1 MKFERFSKRHPF
13 KEQPHLK
20 PRTYPSF
27 SVESHS
33 FVKLF
38 VPGEEQFLN
47 LLQAIIMEGEHIY
60 MRKICVCVCVYI
72 YMKVLIDQSYL
83 TLGDPMSPGGVALQA
98 PLSKEF
104 SKQVGSHVIPFSRGS
119 SRPGV
124 EPKSPTLQVGSLP
137 SEPPGKPSCIHTYI
151 YTHTHTHT
159 HTYIHMLKY

>member
-60 MRKICVCVCVYI
+60 MRKICVCVCVCVCIYI
-72 YMKVLIDQSYL
+72 YESINRSVISDSWRPHESWR
-83 TLGDPMSPGGVALQA
+83 GSPPGSSVQGILQA
-98 PLSKEF
+98 S
-104 SKQVGSHVIPFSRGS
+104 G
-119 SRPGV
+119 
-124 EPKSPTLQVGSLP
+124 
-137 SEPPGKPSCIHTYI
+137 
-151 YTHTHTHT
+151 
-159 HTYIHMLKY
+159 